1 MIKTGNIIGCEI
13 FNREITGA
21 SLVEVMKELEDLSKH
36 NTVSEVIWNSP
47 FLNELN
53 WFEMGF
59 EIGFQDTSTGSW
71 LPTVQATGKISAGGS
86 FVTPKIG
93 TSSSLANNIGIVGAN
108 LAGNISINNTP
119 IISARNEIGWYYCYY
134 EWK

>member
-1 MIKTGNIIGCEI
+1 MTKNGNIVGCFI
-13 FNREITGA
+13 SNIQITGD
-21 SLVEVMKELEDLSKH
+21 SLVEVMKELEDLCKH
-36 NTVSEVIWNSP
+36 NTVSEVEWNSP
-47 FLNELN
+47 FLNKLN
-53 WFEMGF
+53 WFDMGL
-59 EIGFQDTSTGSW
+59 EINFQDTSTGSW

-119 IISARNEIGWYYCYY
+119 IISARNEIGWYYC
-134 EWK
+134 